1 MIALGRLLLALIC
14 GAAVSVTPPEERR
27 KRRLSLAGYAALR
40 DTALDLPGIRAW
52 LEGMGVPGAA
62 PLRGGGGGALL
73 TAGRLTLEGSG
84 SGSGGVHEAEGKAA
98 SYGVGQG
105 ALDVGMMLVQKRFLR
120 VYTLA
125 GVGGMGGGV
134 SLRPREGKGTPDSAG
149 WGSLLLRGGIGIDL
163 IMRVWHVGVTV
174 GLRAGYQSA
183 AFHVQEGE
191 GPEIAAPRGWFVRVV
206 AGPLVAY

>member
-1 MIALGRLLLALIC
+1 MIALGRLLGILLF
-14 GAAVSVTPPEERR
+14 GAGVSGTSPERP
-27 KRRLSLAGYAALR
+27 KRRATLTGYTTLHDNALR
-40 DTALDLPGIRAW
+40 LTDVRPW
-52 LEGMGVPGAA
+52 LEEMGVPGAA

-84 SGSGGVHEAEGKAA
+84 CGSGGVHEAEGKAA

-105 ALDVGMMLVQKRFLR
+105 ALDLGMVLVQKRFLR

-134 SLRPREGKGTPDSAG
+134 SLRPEGGEGAPTNTG

-163 IMRVWHVGVTV
+163 VVRIWRVGVMV

-183 AFHVQEGE
+183 AFHVQQGE
-191 GPEIAAPRGWFVRVV
+191 GPELPAPTGWFFRVV
-206 AGPLVAY
+206 AGPLVSW